1 MDISL
6 IEEKMEESIKHIY
19 ELNSVVRMSLIEMQ
33 FMRKVRDVQSNH
45 FERLLPWVQ
54 MTNKHF
60 FVLPFQKEL
69 LSALV
74 AMDELMGSNE
84 MNMQLA
90 AMVSCNSEDIHCIW
104 LD

>member
-1 MDISL
+1 
-6 IEEKMEESIKHIY
+6 
-19 ELNSVVRMSLIEMQ
+19 
-33 FMRKVRDVQSNH
+33 
-45 FERLLPWVQ
+45 